1 MVSNKIILTLLG
13 GLTTVLISSC
23 GFSLGEENTWDVTQ
37 PIETGVTVEATGLVK
52 VVPDAVQFNFSVFAI
67 DASSSGALKRA
78 NELASQAR
86 EALDKANV
94 DKDEIA
100 TQSINIYPEYS
111 YSQDGV
117 QNLVGFRATQSFAVT
132 LRETTS
138 AGEVVD
144 AVVASVGTDLSI
156 DTLAPILINSK
167 DAAEQA
173 RENAVKIAKDK
184 AEDYADLL
192 GVDLGNVI
200 SVREFATSGATP
212 QPWLRADL
220 AVGESSKTVVDFG
233 TQEVSVTVEARWAFA
248 NGN

>member
-1 MVSNKIILTLLG
+1 MPNFKLAIVFVGSFSLLA
-13 GLTTVLISSC
+13 SC

-86 EALDKANV
+86 EALDNANV

-132 LRETTS
+132 LRDTTS

-144 AVVASVGTDLSI
+144 AVVASAGTDLSI
-156 DTLAPILINSK
+156 DTLAPILIDSK

-173 RENAVKIAKDK
+173 RKNAVKIAKDK

-200 SVREFATSGATP
+200 SVREFATSGAIP

-220 AVGESSKTVVDFG
+220 AVGESSKTVVDLG

>member
-1 MVSNKIILTLLG
+1 MPNFKLAIVFVGSFSLLA
-13 GLTTVLISSC
+13 SC

-52 VVPDAVQFNFSVFAI
+52 VLPDAVQFNFSVFAI

-132 LRETTS
+132 LRDTTS

-173 RENAVKIAKDK
+173 RENAIKIAKDK

-220 AVGESSKTVVDFG
+220 AVGESSKTVVDLG

>member
-132 LRETTS
+132 LRDTTS

-173 RENAVKIAKDK
+173 RENAIKIAKDK

-200 SVREFATSGATP
+200 SVREFATSGAIP
-212 QPWLRADL
+212 EPWLRADL
-220 AVGESSKTVVDFG
+220 AVGESSKTVVDLG

>member
-1 MVSNKIILTLLG
+1 MPNFKLAILFVGSFSLLA
-13 GLTTVLISSC
+13 SC

-37 PIETGVTVEATGLVK
+37 PIETGVTVEATGSIK

-86 EALDKANV
+86 EALEKANV

-173 RENAVKIAKDK
+173 RENAIKLAKDK

-200 SVREFATSGATP
+200 SVREFATSGAIP

-220 AVGESSKTVVDFG
+220 AVGESSKTVVDLG

>member
-1 MVSNKIILTLLG
+1 MRFIKKAVFVLG
-13 GLTTVLISSC
+13 ACSLFASC
-23 GFSLGEENTWDVTQ
+23 GFSVGEENTWDVTQ
-37 PIETGVTVEATGLVK
+37 PIETGVTVEATGSIK

-67 DASSSGALKRA
+67 NATSSGALERA
-78 NELASQAR
+78 TGLASQAR
-86 EALDKANV
+86 AALSESEIDN
-94 DKDEIA
+94 DDIA
-100 TQSINIYPEYS
+100 TQSISIYPEYS
-111 YSQDGV
+111 YSQDGK
-117 QNLVGFRATQSFAVT
+117 QDLIGFRATQSFAVT
-132 LRETTS
+132 LRDTAT

-156 DTLAPILINSK
+156 DTLAPILIDSK

-173 RENAVKIAKDK
+173 REIAIKLAKKK

-200 SVREFATSGATP
+200 SVREFATSGVTP

-220 AVGESSKTVVDFG
+220 AVGESSKTVVDLG

-248 NGN
+248 SDN

>member
-1 MVSNKIILTLLG
+1 MPNFKLAIVFVGSFSMLA
-13 GLTTVLISSC
+13 SC

-86 EALDKANV
+86 EALDNANV

-132 LRETTS
+132 LRDTTS

-173 RENAVKIAKDK
+173 RENAIKIAKDK

-220 AVGESSKTVVDFG
+220 AVGESSKTVVDLG

>member
-1 MVSNKIILTLLG
+1 MPNFKLAILFVGSFSLLA
-13 GLTTVLISSC
+13 SC

-132 LRETTS
+132 LRDTTS

-173 RENAVKIAKDK
+173 RENAIKIAKDK
-184 AEDYADLL
+184 AEDYAELL

-220 AVGESSKTVVDFG
+220 AVGESSKTVVDLG

>member
-1 MVSNKIILTLLG
+1 MPNFKLAILFVGSFSLLA
-13 GLTTVLISSC
+13 SC

-132 LRETTS
+132 LRDTTS

-173 RENAVKIAKDK
+173 RENAIKIAKDK

-200 SVREFATSGATP
+200 SVREFATSSAVP

-220 AVGESSKTVVDFG
+220 TADESVKTVVDLG
-233 TQEVSVTVEARWAFA
+233 TQEVSVTVEARWALTS
-248 NGN
+248 GN

>member
-1 MVSNKIILTLLG
+1 MPNFKLAIVFVGSFSLLA
-13 GLTTVLISSC
+13 SC

-86 EALDKANV
+86 EALDNANV

-132 LRETTS
+132 LRDTTS
-138 AGEVVD
+138 AGKVVD

-156 DTLAPILINSK
+156 DTLAPILIDSK

-173 RENAVKIAKDK
+173 RKNAVKIAKDK

-200 SVREFATSGATP
+200 SVREFATSGAIP
-212 QPWLRADL
+212 EPWLRADL
-220 AVGESSKTVVDFG
+220 AVGESSKTVVDLG

>member
-1 MVSNKIILTLLG
+1 MPIFRLAIALVGSFSLLA
-13 GLTTVLISSC
+13 SC

-67 DASSSGALKRA
+67 DTSSSGALKRA

-100 TQSINIYPEYS
+100 TQSIIIYPEYS

-132 LRETTS
+132 LRDTTS

-173 RENAVKIAKDK
+173 RENAIKIAKDK

-220 AVGESSKTVVDFG
+220 AVGESSKTVVDLG

-248 NGN
+248 NGD

>member
-1 MVSNKIILTLLG
+1 MPNFKLAIVFVGSFSLLA
-13 GLTTVLISSC
+13 SC

-132 LRETTS
+132 LRDTTS

-144 AVVASVGTDLSI
+144 AVVASAGTDLSI
-156 DTLAPILINSK
+156 DTLAPILIDSK

-173 RENAVKIAKDK
+173 RKNAVKIAKDK

-220 AVGESSKTVVDFG
+220 AVGESSKTVVDLG

>member
-1 MVSNKIILTLLG
+1 MPNFKLAIVFVGSFSLLA
-13 GLTTVLISSC
+13 SC

-132 LRETTS
+132 LRDTTS
-138 AGEVVD
+138 AGKVVD

-156 DTLAPILINSK
+156 DTLAPILIDSK

-200 SVREFATSGATP
+200 SVREFATSGAIP

-220 AVGESSKTVVDFG
+220 AVGESSKTVVDLG

>member
-1 MVSNKIILTLLG
+1 MPNFKLAIVFVGSFSLLA
-13 GLTTVLISSC
+13 SC

-132 LRETTS
+132 LRDTTS

-173 RENAVKIAKDK
+173 RENAIKIAKDK

-200 SVREFATSGATP
+200 SVREFATSGVTP

-220 AVGESSKTVVDFG
+220 AVGESSKTVVDLG

>member
-1 MVSNKIILTLLG
+1 MPNFKLAIVFVGSFSLLA
-13 GLTTVLISSC
+13 SC

-117 QNLVGFRATQSFAVT
+117 QNLVGFRATQSFAIT
-132 LRETTS
+132 LRDTTS

-173 RENAVKIAKDK
+173 RENAIKIAKDK
-184 AEDYADLL
+184 AEDYAELL

-220 AVGESSKTVVDFG
+220 AVGESSKTVVDLG

>member
-1 MVSNKIILTLLG
+1 MPNFKLAIVFVGSFSLLA
-13 GLTTVLISSC
+13 SC

-52 VVPDAVQFNFSVFAI
+52 VLPDAVQFNFSVFAI

-132 LRETTS
+132 LRDTTS

-173 RENAVKIAKDK
+173 RENAIKIAKDK

-192 GVDLGNVI
+192 GVYLGNVI
-200 SVREFATSGATP
+200 SVREFATSGAIP

-220 AVGESSKTVVDFG
+220 AVGESSKTVVDLG

>member
-1 MVSNKIILTLLG
+1 MPNFKLAIVFVGSFSLLA
-13 GLTTVLISSC
+13 SC

-52 VVPDAVQFNFSVFAI
+52 VLPDAVQFNFSVFAI

-132 LRETTS
+132 LRDTTS
-138 AGEVVD
+138 AGKVVD

-156 DTLAPILINSK
+156 DTLAPILIDSK

-173 RENAVKIAKDK
+173 RKNAVKIAKDK

-200 SVREFATSGATP
+200 SVREFATSGAIP

-220 AVGESSKTVVDFG
+220 AVGESSKTVVDLG

>member
-1 MVSNKIILTLLG
+1 MLA
-13 GLTTVLISSC
+13 SC

-132 LRETTS
+132 LRDTTS

-173 RENAVKIAKDK
+173 RENAIKIAKDK

-220 AVGESSKTVVDFG
+220 AVGESSKTVVDLG

>member
-1 MVSNKIILTLLG
+1 MPNFKLAILFVGSFSLLA
-13 GLTTVLISSC
+13 SC

-100 TQSINIYPEYS
+100 TQSISIYPEYS

-132 LRETTS
+132 LRDTTS

-156 DTLAPILINSK
+156 DTLAPILIDSK

-173 RENAVKIAKDK
+173 RENAIKIAKDK

-220 AVGESSKTVVDFG
+220 AVGESSKTVVDLG

>member
-1 MVSNKIILTLLG
+1 MPNFKLAIVLVGSFSLLA
-13 GLTTVLISSC
+13 SC

-132 LRETTS
+132 LRDTTS

-173 RENAVKIAKDK
+173 RENAIKIAKDK

-220 AVGESSKTVVDFG
+220 AVGESSKTVVDLG

>member
-1 MVSNKIILTLLG
+1 MVTNKNIITLLG
-13 GLTTVLISSC
+13 ALAIVLNSC
-23 GFSLGEENTWDVTQ
+23 GFSVGEENTWDVTQ

-67 DASSSGALKRA
+67 DVSSSGALKRA

-86 EALDKANV
+86 EALDNAKV

-132 LRETTS
+132 LRDTTN

-156 DTLAPILINSK
+156 DMLAPILIDSK

-173 RENAVKIAKDK
+173 RENAIKLAKKK
-184 AEDYADLL
+184 AEDYADLI
-192 GVDLGNVI
+192 GVDLGGVI

-220 AVGESSKTVVDFG
+220 AVGESSKTVVDLG
-233 TQEVSVTVEARWAFA
+233 TQEVSVTIEARWAFA
-248 NGN
+248 NGD

>member
-1 MVSNKIILTLLG
+1 MPNFKLAIVFVGSFSLLA
-13 GLTTVLISSC
+13 SC
-23 GFSLGEENTWDVTQ
+23 GFSLGEEKTWDVTQ

-132 LRETTS
+132 LRDTTS

-144 AVVASVGTDLSI
+144 AVVTSVGTDLSI

-173 RENAVKIAKDK
+173 RENAIKIAKDK

-200 SVREFATSGATP
+200 SVREFATSGAIP

-220 AVGESSKTVVDFG
+220 AVGESSKTVVDLG

>member
-1 MVSNKIILTLLG
+1 MPNFKLAIVFVGSFSLLA
-13 GLTTVLISSC
+13 SC

-52 VVPDAVQFNFSVFAI
+52 VLPDAVQFNFSVFAI

-132 LRETTS
+132 LRDTTS

-144 AVVASVGTDLSI
+144 AVVASAGTDLSI

-173 RENAVKIAKDK
+173 RENAIKIAKDK

-220 AVGESSKTVVDFG
+220 AVGESSKTVVDLG

>member
-1 MVSNKIILTLLG
+1 MPNFKLAIVFVGSFSLLA
-13 GLTTVLISSC
+13 SC

-86 EALDKANV
+86 EALDNANV

-117 QNLVGFRATQSFAVT
+117 QNLVGFRAAQSFAVT
-132 LRETTS
+132 LRDTTS
-138 AGEVVD
+138 AGKVVD

-156 DTLAPILINSK
+156 DTLAPILIDSK

-173 RENAVKIAKDK
+173 RKNAVKIAKDK

-200 SVREFATSGATP
+200 SVREFATSGAIP

-220 AVGESSKTVVDFG
+220 AVGESSKTVVDLG

>member
-1 MVSNKIILTLLG
+1 MPNFKLAIVFVGSFSLLA
-13 GLTTVLISSC
+13 SC

-37 PIETGVTVEATGLVK
+37 PIETGVTVEATGLVE
-52 VVPDAVQFNFSVFAI
+52 VVPDAVQFNFSVFSI

-132 LRETTS
+132 LRDTTS

-144 AVVASVGTDLSI
+144 AVVASAGTDLSI

-173 RENAVKIAKDK
+173 RENAIKIAKDK
-184 AEDYADLL
+184 AEDYAELL

-220 AVGESSKTVVDFG
+220 AVGESSKTVVDLG

>member
-1 MVSNKIILTLLG
+1 MPNFKLAIVFVGSFSLLA
-13 GLTTVLISSC
+13 SC

-52 VVPDAVQFNFSVFAI
+52 VLPDAVQFNFSVFAI

-132 LRETTS
+132 LRDTTS

-144 AVVASVGTDLSI
+144 AVVASAGTDLSI
-156 DTLAPILINSK
+156 DTLAPILIDSK

-173 RENAVKIAKDK
+173 RKNAVKIAKDK

-200 SVREFATSGATP
+200 SVREFATSGAIP

-220 AVGESSKTVVDFG
+220 AVGESSKTVVDLG

>member
-1 MVSNKIILTLLG
+1 MPNFKLAILFVGSFSLLA
-13 GLTTVLISSC
+13 SC

-86 EALDKANV
+86 KALDKANV

-132 LRETTS
+132 LRDTTS

-156 DTLAPILINSK
+156 DTLAPILIDSK

-173 RENAVKIAKDK
+173 RKNAVKIAKDK

-200 SVREFATSGATP
+200 SVREFATSGAIP

-220 AVGESSKTVVDFG
+220 AVGESSKTVVDLG

>member
-1 MVSNKIILTLLG
+1 MPNFKLAIVFVGSFSMLA
-13 GLTTVLISSC
+13 SC

-132 LRETTS
+132 LRDTTS

-156 DTLAPILINSK
+156 DTLAPILIDSK

-173 RENAVKIAKDK
+173 RENAIKIAKDK

-200 SVREFATSGATP
+200 SLREFATSGATP

-220 AVGESSKTVVDFG
+220 AVGESSKTVVDLG